1 MTIWSSP
8 DAWSTL
14 RKPAGRNTRP
24 LLSAFASM
32 LPKNLIY
39 SYIITRTLII
49 IIICVQNYTIFP
61 TFHHFSPLFFRILY
75 FFYFQRRNSSKKRQ
89 LYKIDFWEHKPFFM
103 KLQCSYSAKHS
114 LWKNEQYCN
123 SNYSPRLEIS
133 FKKNHFSFL
142 FFALKL
148 CPSS

>member
-61 TFHHFSPLFFRILY
+61 TFHHFSPLFFRFLY
-75 FFYFQRRNSSKKRQ
+75 FFYFQTRKIHYSTTVNNLFPTEKNCYSTKLIKQKHIKEFAFLRKSFFPLKFRFSS
-89 LYKIDFWEHKPFFM
+89 
-103 KLQCSYSAKHS
+103 
-114 LWKNEQYCN
+114 
-123 SNYSPRLEIS
+123 
-133 FKKNHFSFL
+133 
-142 FFALKL
+142 
-148 CPSS
+148 

>member
-39 SYIITRTLII
+39 SYIITRMLIY

-61 TFHHFSPLFFRILY
+61 TFHHFSPLFFRFLY
-75 FFYFQRRNSSKKRQ
+75 FFYFRARIFRFYAKVNNLFSTDRNCYLPILIRQKRIMRYV
-89 LYKIDFWEHKPFFM
+89 LFKEFF
-103 KLQCSYSAKHS
+103 LA
-114 LWKNEQYCN
+114 
-123 SNYSPRLEIS
+123 LEIPQ
-133 FKKNHFSFL
+133 
-142 FFALKL
+142 FFIR
-148 CPSS
+148 